1 MQKENCNSIAI
12 STTWNESRSSNVKD
26 MLEEIKGLGFDK
38 IEVGYS
44 ISSDKLEALSH
55 LIKNINIEVV
65 SIHNFCP
72 LPPNPQLKRHVSDY
86 YRISSLDEEERQ
98 KAVEYTKRTIDTA
111 KRLSAQAVVIHAG
124 TVEMDENYVGRMIDL
139 FQENK
144 VNSIEYQEFKEEFLY
159 ARENRKGPYLEAVA
173 KSLRDIFSYAAIS
186 KVKIGLETR
195 YSPEDIPNFAEIG
208 HFLNLFSNEGLYYW
222 HDVGHAVV
230 NDRLGLR
237 SHLTYLEEYS
247 GRLLGMHIHDI
258 KGLKD
263 HLAPFAGDLDYS
275 GLLPYLSK
283 DGLIKVIEVHSQAT
297 SQEIKESMKRLS

>member
-1 MQKENCNSIAI
+1 MLAI
-12 STTWNESRSSNVKD
+12 STSWNENRSSNVKD
-26 MLEEIKGLGFDK
+26 MLEEIKGLGFDS

-44 ISSDKLEALSH
+44 ISSDKLEALSQ
-55 LIKNINIEVV
+55 LINNIEIKVV

-72 LPPNPQLKRHVSDY
+72 LPPKPQLKRHVSDY

-111 KRLSAQAVVIHAG
+111 MKFSAPAVVIHAG
-124 TVEMDENYVGRMIDL
+124 TVELDENYVGRMISL
-139 FQENK
+139 FQEGK
-144 VNSIEYQEFKEEFLY
+144 LNSKEYHELKERFLD
-159 ARENRKGPYLEAVA
+159 ARENRKVLYLEAVA
-173 KSLRDIFSYAAIS
+173 KSLREIFSYATIS

-195 YSPEDIPNFAEIG
+195 YSPEDIPNFEEIG
-208 HFLNLFSNEGLYYW
+208 YFLNLFSNEELYYW

-230 NDRLGLR
+230 NDRLGLK
-237 SHLTYLEEYS
+237 SHLAYLEEYS
-247 GRLLGMHIHDI
+247 GRLLGMHIHNI

-263 HLAPFAGDLDYS
+263 HLAPFAGNLDYS

-297 SQEIKESMKRLS
+297 SQEIKESMKHLS